1 MLGYTL
7 RNLEAGKVINKKLY
21 LPKKLFALI

>member
-7 RNLEAGKVINKKLY
+7 RNFEAGKVINKKLY
-21 LPKKLFALI
+21 LPNKLFALI